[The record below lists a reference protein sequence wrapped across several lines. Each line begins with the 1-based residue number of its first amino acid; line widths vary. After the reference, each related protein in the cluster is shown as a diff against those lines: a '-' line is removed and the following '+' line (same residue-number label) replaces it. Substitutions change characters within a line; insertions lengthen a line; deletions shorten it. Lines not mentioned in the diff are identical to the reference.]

1 MIARNHL
8 SAEDDIIAA
17 SEAKKAR
24 GPTKTRMGDTA
35 KLGGGFD
42 HQHPRKNWSARDM
55 PFDPEFIIAN
65 DAFAKCRSPKFRDP
79 NHSVNHPHVAAL
91 GQISI
96 NFRLVTQSVGTV
108 DLVKWKEQGC
118 GHILLA

>member
-1 MIARNHL
+1 MISWNHL

-17 SEAKKAR
+17 REAKKAR
-24 GPTKTRMGDTA
+24 GPAKTRMGDTA

-42 HQHPRKNWSARDM
+42 HQHARENWSARDM
-55 PFDPEFIIAN
+55 PIDPEFIIAN
-65 DAFAKCRSPKFRDP
+65 DAFAKCRCPKFRDP

-118 GHILLA
+118 GHILLG

>member
-1 MIARNHL
+1 MIARNDL

-17 SEAKKAR
+17 REAKKAR
-24 GPTKTRMGDTA
+24 GPAKTRMGDTA
-35 KLGGGFD
+35 KLSGGFD
-42 HQHPRKNWSARDM
+42 HQHPRENWSARNM
-55 PFDPEFIIAN
+55 PIDPEFIIAN
-65 DAFAKCRSPKFRDP
+65 DAFAKCRRPKFRDP

-118 GHILLA
+118 GHILLG

>member
-17 SEAKKAR
+17 REAEKAR
-24 GPTKTRMGDTA
+24 GSTKTRMGDTA
-35 KLGGGFD
+35 KLGGRFD
-42 HQHPRKNWSARDM
+42 HQHPRENWSARNM

-65 DAFAKCRSPKFRDP
+65 DAFAKCRSPKFREP
-79 NHSVNHPHVAAL
+79 NHSVNHPHLAAL
-91 GQISI
+91 RQITI
-96 NFRLVTQSVGTV
+96 DFCLVTQSLGTV
-108 DLVKWKEQGC
+108 DLFKGKEECG